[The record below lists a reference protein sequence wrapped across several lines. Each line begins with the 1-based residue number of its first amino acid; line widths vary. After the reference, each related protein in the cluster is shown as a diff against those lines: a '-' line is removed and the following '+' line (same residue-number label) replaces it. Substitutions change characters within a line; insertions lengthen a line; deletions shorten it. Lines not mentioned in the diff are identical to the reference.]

1 MGFLG
6 SSVVKI
12 CLPMQEMQVQ
22 PLVWE
27 DPLEKEIVQ
36 YSDLEHPMDKGAYW
50 ATVHRATK
58 SWTWLKQLSVRTKE
72 LIFLLKSLNYKSH
85 YGE

>member
-58 SWTWLKQLSVRTKE
+58 SWTWLSTHRLCLHPLKERKQNLE
-72 LIFLLKSLNYKSH
+72 
-85 YGE
+85 